1 MANLTDIPAE
11 KFPLNYEKYCH
22 LREEIREAARSFAGL
37 NTVIGRQID
46 HELMEAY
53 EKLGQAWETIR
64 NEERRE
70 IERKADGI
78 SVRAC

>member
-1 MANLTDIPAE
+1 MTNLTDIPSNE
-11 KFPLNYEKYCH
+11 FPLNYEKYCR
-22 LREEIREAARSFAGL
+22 LREEIRGAASSFAEL
-37 NTVIGRQID
+37 NTVIGRKID